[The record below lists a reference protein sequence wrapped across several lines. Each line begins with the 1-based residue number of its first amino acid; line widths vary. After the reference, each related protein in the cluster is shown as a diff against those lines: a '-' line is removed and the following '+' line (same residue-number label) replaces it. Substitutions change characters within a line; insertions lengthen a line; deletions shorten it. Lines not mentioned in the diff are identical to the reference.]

1 MIKKIAAIYAFIS
14 ILSSVSGIE
23 APDIEKTENDS
34 PQELLEDVMN
44 AEADEEFS
52 EKVAVDVTGDLP

>member
-23 APDIEKTENDS
+23 APGTEKTES
-34 PQELLEDVMN
+34 ELPQELPEDVVN
-44 AEADEEFS
+44 AEA
-52 EKVAVDVTGDLP
+52 G